1 MAAPWH
7 KTISTELTKITLDR
21 QMQDILI
28 AIESLERQIACLNV
42 EGGQKDV
49 DLEILLNDAFED
61 GYKQGYDDGVD
72 DVYNDRAE
80 ITE

>member
-1 MAAPWH
+1 MN

-21 QMQDILI
+21 QMQEILI
-28 AIESLERQIACLNV
+28 AVERLESQIACL
-42 EGGQKDV
+42 ELKDGLKGV
-49 DLEILLNDAFED
+49 DLDVLLSDAFED

>member
-28 AIESLERQIACLNV
+28 AIESLEKQIACLGV
-42 EGGQKDV
+42 EGGQGDV
-49 DLEILLNDAFED
+49 DLEILLNDAFEE